1 MRYSPFLLAATL
13 GVFATACSSSADKAA
28 ANADSVAAAESAP
41 AEASVTIVAPANG
54 DTVSLPFT
62 VQLSAQGVEVI
73 PANGLAEAGKGHHH
87 LIVDGDV
94 PTDTLPLMPAPV
106 VIHMGDGSSEH
117 VFDALTPGSHRIVA
131 VFANG
136 LHVPMASVK
145 GDTITVI
152 VR

>member
-1 MRYSPFLLAATL
+1 MRYSSVLLAATV
-13 GVFATACSSSADKAA
+13 GVLASACASSADNAA
-28 ANADSVAAAESAP
+28 DTDSVAAAESMPAMASVSIMAP
-41 AEASVTIVAPANG
+41 ADG

-62 VQLSAQGVEVI
+62 VQLSADGVEVV
-73 PANGLAEAGKGHHH
+73 AVDGTAAAGKGHHH

-94 PTDTLPLMPAPV
+94 PSDSLPLMPAPV
-106 VIHMGDGSSEH
+106 VIHMGDGSTER
-117 VFDALTPGSHRIVA
+117 VIDALTPGSHRIVA

-145 GDTITVI
+145 RDTITVI